1 MHPSGTRPGDTQ
13 KTDVEPPEPK
23 DMNEQSIET
32 TSNVKLNARAKAM
45 IGQRLKAVYNDLVQE
60 PVPEHLLQLLEELE
74 RKEGKE

>member
-1 MHPSGTRPGDTQ
+1 MNQSGTRPGDTQ

-23 DMNEQSIET
+23 DMNEQSTET
-32 TSNVKLNARAKAM
+32 ATNVKLNARAQAM

-60 PVPEHLLQLLEELE
+60 PVPEHLLQLLAELE

>member
-1 MHPSGTRPGDTQ
+1 MNPSGTRPGDTQ
-13 KTDVEPPEPK
+13 KTDFEPPETK

-32 TSNVKLNARAKAM
+32 APNVRLNARAQAM
-45 IGQRLKAVYNDLVQE
+45 IGQRLKAVYNELVQE